1 MFTGI
6 VEELGT
12 ITNMQQS
19 GEAMKLTIHANK
31 ILSDVHLGDSIAVN
45 GICLTVTSFTST
57 SFTVDAMP
65 ETMQSTSLRLLKS
78 HSKVNLERAMAA
90 NGRFGGH
97 FVSGHIDGIGTI
109 LTKTTLQCRLLQNS
123 NF

>member
-31 ILSDVHLGDSIAVN
+31 ILSDVHLGDSIAIN
-45 GICLTVTSFTST
+45 GICL
-57 SFTVDAMP
+57 
-65 ETMQSTSLRLLKS
+65 
-78 HSKVNLERAMAA
+78 
-90 NGRFGGH
+90 
-97 FVSGHIDGIGTI
+97 
-109 LTKTTLQCRLLQNS
+109 
-123 NF
+123 

>member
-12 ITNMQQS
+12 IANMQQS

-45 GICLTVTSFTST
+45 GICLTVTSFTTT
-57 SFTVDAMP
+57 S
-65 ETMQSTSLRLLKS
+65 
-78 HSKVNLERAMAA
+78 
-90 NGRFGGH
+90 
-97 FVSGHIDGIGTI
+97 
-109 LTKTTLQCRLLQNS
+109 
-123 NF
+123 

>member
-12 ITNMQQS
+12 IANMQQS

-45 GICLTVTSFTST
+45 GICLTVTVSRNNFI
-57 SFTVDAMP
+57 
-65 ETMQSTSLRLLKS
+65 
-78 HSKVNLERAMAA
+78 HSRRNA
-90 NGRFGGH
+90 
-97 FVSGHIDGIGTI
+97 
-109 LTKTTLQCRLLQNS
+109 
-123 NF
+123 

>member
-31 ILSDVHLGDSIAVN
+31 ILSDVHLGDSIAIN
-45 GICLTVTSFTST
+45 GICLTVTSSQQLH
-57 SFTVDAMP
+57 SQW
-65 ETMQSTSLRLLKS
+65 MQCLK
-78 HSKVNLERAMAA
+78 R
-90 NGRFGGH
+90 
-97 FVSGHIDGIGTI
+97 
-109 LTKTTLQCRLLQNS
+109 
-123 NF
+123 

>member
-1 MFTGI
+1 MKQIGDDIKIVAHARSEVIGMFTGI

-12 ITNMQQS
+12 IANMQQS

-45 GICLTVTSFTST
+45 GICLTVTSFTTT

-65 ETMQSTSLRLLKS
+65 ETMQSTSLR
-78 HSKVNLERAMAA
+78 NA
-90 NGRFGGH
+90 
-97 FVSGHIDGIGTI
+97 
-109 LTKTTLQCRLLQNS
+109 
-123 NF
+123 